1 MTRRAGGLSVEKE
14 LYKDGMER
22 LKRGDAEGGLKLLEE
37 AFRAA
42 PDSVEVLHGLA
53 RALDLTGARERAREL
68 LERAHAKLPAAP
80 GPACDLAM
88 LYLEAGE
95 EARAEGVLAPVLQA
109 HPEHPR
115 AHLHMAMALAQTA
128 PERAR
133 HHASQARKERD
144 PERREQAEALLRAL
158 TPAK

>member
-1 MTRRAGGLSVEKE
+1 MEKE

-22 LKRGDAEGGLKLLEE
+22 LKRGDAEGGRKLLEE
-37 AFRAA
+37 ALRADPESIEA
-42 PDSVEVLHGLA
+42 MHGLA
-53 RALDLTGARERAREL
+53 RALDLTGAHTQAREL
-68 LERAHAKLPAAP
+68 LERAHAKRPTAP

-95 EARAEGVLAPVLQA
+95 DARAERLLGPVLQA

-115 AHLHMAMALAQTA
+115 AHLHMAMALAKTA

-133 HHASQARKERD
+133 HHAAQARAEPN
-144 PERREQAEALLRAL
+144 PERRQQAEALLRAL
-158 TPAK
+158 TPPK